1 MKKYSTVITDHLG
14 TQSAF
19 EVSIDEKRK
28 RGTIRYLNEEYSI
41 SQCAKIAANELF
53 FWMHIGEYIKL
64 KVVVSS
70 QCGSEENYL
79 VFSTATYRF
88 EAESCSAFQHYVGNL
103 NLTQAESVEKENDAE
118 STWTEALT
126 FKGLKPHFSVYLAWF
141 PFDEG
146 PFVKFI
152 HLAVNNMEI
161 DLSTAYEIP
170 GGGLVVPIG
179 NYLPN
184 QEYILSWK
192 CETSYTPSL
201 AKTAVGYFVNND
213 LNTRKVL
220 RVRNVSHYEEWT
232 DSATIVFSTAVEE

>member
-28 RGTIRYLNEEYSI
+28 QGKVRYLNEEYDI
-41 SQCAKIAANELF
+41 SRCAKTSANELF

-70 QCGSEENYL
+70 QCGNEKNYL
-79 VFSTATYRF
+79 VFSNTRYLF
-88 EAESCSAFQHYVGNL
+88 DAESCSAFQQYTGNL
-103 NLTQAESVEKENDAE
+103 KLPLAEPFETENQAE

-146 PFVKFI
+146 AFVKFI
-152 HLAVNNMEI
+152 HLAVNNREI

-192 CETSYTPSL
+192 CETSYTPSF

-232 DSATIVFSTAVEE
+232 DSATLVFNTTVEE